1 MEEKR
6 FDEWNE
12 LKKKL
17 HNSSKIPT
25 FREGEIWWCGL
36 GQNVGT
42 EMNGK
47 NEKYSRPILI
57 LRKLSKY
64 NFLGVPLTS
73 QKHEGTWWV
82 EFSFLNKNQYA
93 TLNQIRIIDSR
104 RLYTKM
110 GQVPNS
116 DLALVREGFRR
127 LYC

>member
-12 LKKKL
+12 VKKNL
-17 HNSSKIPT
+17 HSESKIPT

-36 GQNVGT
+36 GQNIGT
-42 EMNGK
+42 EINGK
-47 NEKYSRPILI
+47 NEKYSRPILV

-82 EFSFLNKNQYA
+82 KFKFLNKNQYA
-93 TLNQIRIIDSR
+93 TLNQIRVFDSK

-116 DLALVREGFRR
+116 DLALVREGFRK
-127 LYC
+127 LYF